1 MDRRWLAALF
11 LIVGCS
17 DLPDPG
23 RWTPDGGAPNETSTA
38 PLPDCSIVL
47 LERDPVYW
55 QGGEVVTTRV
65 GALTLVGDALRFGGF
80 PVFAAGAEPLLAG
93 LVGAPVVLRGKVVDV
108 GRGREL
114 WVGALV
120 RRCDDA

>member
-1 MDRRWLAALF
+1 MAAF

-23 RWTPDGGAPNETSTA
+23 RWTLDGGAAHETSTA
-38 PLPDCSIVL
+38 AACDVVL
-47 LERDPVYW
+47 LERDPAYW

-65 GALTLVGDALRFGGF
+65 GVLTLVADTALGLRFGGL
-80 PVFAAGAEPLLAG
+80 PVFAGGAEPLLEG
-93 LVGAPVVLRGKVVDV
+93 LVGVPVVLRGKVVDV

-120 RRCDDA
+120 RRCDA